1 MFSSFFVEAR
11 SKKHLIVTFLALLE
25 WYGCAKSG
33 SIRKKPS
40 KTFKL
45 PNGRKKPEFME
56 LVEIQAIMEAIIYVA
71 DDPVRWEQFKDVFPE
86 ENPETLKQALAGMV
100 EAFNARP
107 GGMIIREVAGGFRM
121 TTRPEHHEQIRAY
134 LKTRP
139 NAKLSMAALETLA
152 VIAYKQPVTL
162 AEILAIR
169 GKKSSTALQTLL
181 ERKMVTIV
189 GRKPVVGRPILY
201 GTSKEFL
208 IHFGLK
214 SLSELPTLEEFAQI
228 ASEQL

>member
-1 MFSSFFVEAR
+1 MD
-11 SKKHLIVTFLALLE
+11 I
-25 WYGCAKSG
+25 
-33 SIRKKPS
+33 I
-40 KTFKL
+40 
-45 PNGRKKPEFME
+45 
-56 LVEIQAIMEAIIYVA
+56 EIQAIMEAIIYVA
-71 DDPVRWEQFKDVFPE
+71 DDPVKLDQFKDVFPE
-86 ENPETLKQALAGMV
+86 ESTENLQQALNNMV

-107 GGMIIREVAGGFRM
+107 GGMIIREVAGGYRM

-181 ERKMVTIV
+181 ERKMVAIV
-189 GRKPVVGRPILY
+189 GRKQVVGRPILY

-214 SLSELPTLEEFAQI
+214 NLSELPTLEEFAQI
-228 ASEQL
+228 AGEQL

>member
-1 MFSSFFVEAR
+1 
-11 SKKHLIVTFLALLE
+11 
-25 WYGCAKSG
+25 
-33 SIRKKPS
+33 
-40 KTFKL
+40 
-45 PNGRKKPEFME
+45 ME
-56 LVEIQAIMEAIIYVA
+56 IAEMQAVMEAIIYVA
-71 DDPVRWEQFKDVFPE
+71 DDPIKPEQFREIFPE
-86 ENPETLKQALAGMV
+86 EPAELIEQALKSMID
-100 EAFNARP
+100 AFNARA
-107 GGMIIREVAGGFRM
+107 GGMIIREVAGGYRM

-152 VIAYKQPVTL
+152 VIAYRQPVTL

-181 ERKMVTIV
+181 ERKLVAIL

-201 GTSKEFL
+201 GTSREFL

-214 SLSELPTLEEFAQI
+214 NLSDLPTLEEFAQM
-228 ASEQL
+228 AGEQL

>member
-1 MFSSFFVEAR
+1 
-11 SKKHLIVTFLALLE
+11 
-25 WYGCAKSG
+25 
-33 SIRKKPS
+33 
-40 KTFKL
+40 
-45 PNGRKKPEFME
+45 ME
-56 LVEIQAIMEAIIYVA
+56 IIEMQAIMEAIIYVA
-71 DDPVRWEQFKDVFPE
+71 DDPVKLEQFKEVFPE
-86 ENPETLKQALAGMV
+86 ESSETIEKALQNMM
-100 EAFNARP
+100 ESFNGRV
-107 GGMIIREVAGGFRM
+107 GGMLIREVAGGYRM

-139 NAKLSMAALETLA
+139 SAKLSMAALETLA

-169 GKKSSTALQTLL
+169 GKKSTTALQTLL
-181 ERKMVTIV
+181 ERKMVAIL

-214 SLSELPTLEEFAQI
+214 DLSDLPTLEEFAQI
-228 ASEQL
+228 AGEQL

>member
-1 MFSSFFVEAR
+1 MQIIE
-11 SKKHLIVTFLALLE
+11 
-25 WYGCAKSG
+25 
-33 SIRKKPS
+33 
-40 KTFKL
+40 
-45 PNGRKKPEFME
+45 M
-56 LVEIQAIMEAIIYVA
+56 QAVMEAIIYVA
-71 DDPVRWEQFKDVFPE
+71 DDPVKPEQLKEVFPE
-86 ENPETLKQALAGMV
+86 EAPEAIEQALQNMV
-100 EAFNARP
+100 AAFNARD
-107 GGMIIREVAGGFRM
+107 GGMIIREVAGGYRM

-162 AEILAIR
+162 AEILTIR

-181 ERKMVTIV
+181 ERKLVAIL

-214 SLSELPTLEEFAQI
+214 NLSDLPTLEEFAQM
-228 ASEQL
+228 AGEQL

>member
-1 MFSSFFVEAR
+1 M
-11 SKKHLIVTFLALLE
+11 
-25 WYGCAKSG
+25 
-33 SIRKKPS
+33 
-40 KTFKL
+40 
-45 PNGRKKPEFME
+45 
-56 LVEIQAIMEAIIYVA
+56 QAIIEAIIYVA
-71 DDPVRWEQFKDVFPE
+71 DDPVKLEQLKEVFPE
-86 ENPETLKQALAGMV
+86 EGTERIELALKNLV
-100 EAFNARP
+100 DAFNTRP
-107 GGMIIREVAGGFRM
+107 GGMLIREVAGGYRM

-139 NAKLSMAALETLA
+139 GAKLSMAALETLA

-181 ERKMVTIV
+181 ERKMVAIL

-201 GTSKEFL
+201 GTSREFL

-214 SLSELPTLEEFAQI
+214 SLADLPTLEEFAQL
-228 ASEQL
+228 AGEQL

>member
-1 MFSSFFVEAR
+1 
-11 SKKHLIVTFLALLE
+11 
-25 WYGCAKSG
+25 
-33 SIRKKPS
+33 
-40 KTFKL
+40 
-45 PNGRKKPEFME
+45 ME
-56 LVEIQAIMEAIIYVA
+56 INEMQGILEAIIYVA
-71 DDPVRWEQFKDVFPE
+71 EDPVKADQLKEVFPE
-86 ENPETLKQALAGMV
+86 DTVATIEKALQSMM
-100 EAFNARP
+100 ESFNARP
-107 GGMIIREVAGGFRM
+107 GGMLIREVAGGYRM

-181 ERKMVTIV
+181 EKKMVCIQ
-189 GRKPVVGRPILY
+189 GRKAVVGRPILY

-208 IHFGLK
+208 IHFGLN
-214 SLSELPTLEEFAQI
+214 SLADLPTLEEFTQLAN
-228 ASEQL
+228 EQQ

>member
-1 MFSSFFVEAR
+1 
-11 SKKHLIVTFLALLE
+11 
-25 WYGCAKSG
+25 
-33 SIRKKPS
+33 
-40 KTFKL
+40 
-45 PNGRKKPEFME
+45 ME
-56 LVEIQAIMEAIIYVA
+56 IIEIQAVMEAIIYVA
-71 DDPVRWEQFKDVFPE
+71 EEPVKPEQYQEVFPDE
-86 ENPETLKQALAGMV
+86 PKEVLEQALKNMV
-100 EAFNARP
+100 ETFNARP

-152 VIAYKQPVTL
+152 VIAYKQPVTM
-162 AEILAIR
+162 AEILSIR
-169 GKKSSTALQTLL
+169 GKKSSSALHTLL
-181 ERKMVTIV
+181 EKHMVAIV
-189 GRKPVVGRPILY
+189 GRKQVVGRPILY

-214 SLSELPTLEEFAQI
+214 SLKDLPTLEEFAQL

>member
-1 MFSSFFVEAR
+1 MDIVE
-11 SKKHLIVTFLALLE
+11 
-25 WYGCAKSG
+25 
-33 SIRKKPS
+33 
-40 KTFKL
+40 
-45 PNGRKKPEFME
+45 M
-56 LVEIQAIMEAIIYVA
+56 QAIMEAVIYVA
-71 DDPVRWEQFKDVFPE
+71 DDPVKSDQFKEVFPDE
-86 ENPETLKQALAGMV
+86 TMETLEQALKGMV
-100 EAFNARP
+100 ENFNARP
-107 GGMIIREVAGGFRM
+107 GGMMIREVAGGYRM

-152 VIAYKQPVTL
+152 VIAYKQPITL

-181 ERKMVTIV
+181 ERKLVSIQ

-208 IHFGLK
+208 VHFGLNN
-214 SLSELPTLEEFAQI
+214 LSDLPTLEEFSQLAG
-228 ASEQL
+228 EQL

>member
-1 MFSSFFVEAR
+1 M
-11 SKKHLIVTFLALLE
+11 
-25 WYGCAKSG
+25 
-33 SIRKKPS
+33 
-40 KTFKL
+40 
-45 PNGRKKPEFME
+45 
-56 LVEIQAIMEAIIYVA
+56 QAVMEAIIYVA
-71 DDPVRWEQFKDVFPE
+71 DDPIKPEQFREIFPE
-86 ENPETLKQALAGMV
+86 EPAELIEQALKSMID
-100 EAFNARP
+100 AFNARA
-107 GGMIIREVAGGFRM
+107 GGMIIREVAGGYRM

-181 ERKMVTIV
+181 ERKLVAIL

-201 GTSKEFL
+201 GTSREFL

-214 SLSELPTLEEFAQI
+214 NLSDLPTLEEFAQM
-228 ASEQL
+228 AGEQL

>member
-1 MFSSFFVEAR
+1 
-11 SKKHLIVTFLALLE
+11 
-25 WYGCAKSG
+25 
-33 SIRKKPS
+33 
-40 KTFKL
+40 
-45 PNGRKKPEFME
+45 ME
-56 LVEIQAIMEAIIYVA
+56 ITEMQAIMEAIIYVA
-71 DDPVRWEQFKDVFPE
+71 DDPVKLEQFKEVFPE
-86 ENPETLKQALAGMV
+86 ENSGMIEQALANMV
-100 EAFNARP
+100 ESFNTRP
-107 GGMIIREVAGGFRM
+107 GGMSIREVAGGWRM

-139 NAKLSMAALETLA
+139 SAKLSMAALETLA

-162 AEILAIR
+162 AEVLAIR

-181 ERKMVTIV
+181 ERKMVAIV

-208 IHFGLK
+208 IHFGLNG
-214 SLSELPTLEEFAQI
+214 LSDLPTLEEFAQI

>member
-1 MFSSFFVEAR
+1 
-11 SKKHLIVTFLALLE
+11 
-25 WYGCAKSG
+25 
-33 SIRKKPS
+33 
-40 KTFKL
+40 
-45 PNGRKKPEFME
+45 ME
-56 LVEIQAIMEAIIYVA
+56 ISEIQAVMEAIIYVA
-71 DDPVRWEQFKDVFPE
+71 DEPVKMEHFREVFPDASR
-86 ENPETLKQALAGMV
+86 ETIEQALNTMV

-107 GGMIIREVAGGFRM
+107 GGMIIREVAGGYRM
-121 TTRPEHHEQIRAY
+121 TTRPEYHEEIRAY

-181 ERKMVTIV
+181 ERKMVAIL
-189 GRKPVVGRPILY
+189 GRKAVVGRPILY

-208 IHFGLK
+208 IHFGLN
-214 SLSELPTLEEFAQI
+214 SLSDLPTLEEFAQI
-228 ASEQL
+228 AGEQL